1 VPYIGEIC
9 YCFVLSNEY
18 IFVKSEWN
26 KPARRIDI
34 VFIHHD
40 NADVILLL

>member
-1 VPYIGEIC
+1 MK
-9 YCFVLSNEY
+9 Y
-18 IFVKSEWN
+18 IFLRSKWN